1 MKHHEIPG
9 LFILSA
15 AVFQSSKSDRTY
27 TSASSGLVYPFFKAF
42 YAVFIKK
49 KHAGDEAQMD
59 TYYFSFEFV
68 DVGKEPGHGNW
79 NCLFLLFK
87 IIPESG
93 LK

>member
-1 MKHHEIPG
+1 
-9 LFILSA
+9 
-15 AVFQSSKSDRTY
+15 
-27 TSASSGLVYPFFKAF
+27 
-42 YAVFIKK
+42 
-49 KHAGDEAQMD
+49 MD